1 MHTQQHQTQ
10 TRFAGLEAAITSG
23 LLDLSNREIVSRD
36 EAQRV
41 VDLAST
47 GVGHVEAKE
56 LGYLA
61 SGFDGIDNPFPSN
74 TLNAA
79 CFDYAYTLPRCL
91 RSGGDDD
98 ELIRSQNL
106 NTGSYTSRCECR

>member
-1 MHTQQHQTQ
+1 MHTQHHYHQS
-10 TRFAGLEAAITSG
+10 RFEGLEAAITQG
-23 LLDLSNREIVSRD
+23 LLDLSSREIVSRD

-41 VDLAST
+41 IDIAST

-61 SGFDGIDNPFPSN
+61 SGFDGIDNPFPAN
-74 TLNAA
+74 TLNSA

-91 RSGGDDD
+91 SRGDDD
-98 ELIRSQNL
+98 ELNGDRKQ
-106 NTGSYTSRCECR
+106 GSRL